1 MKKNIIVTAKAA
13 FDNMQSDALHHKF
26 VWSYDITIENNSN
39 EIVQL
44 LNREWLITDVSGK
57 IEEIHGVGVVG
68 LQPLLKPGKTFNYTS
83 YCQLS
88 TPQGTMEGH
97 YEMQDLNDV
106 HFTVAIPK
114 FVLQAPNII
123 NPRYRTSLH

>member
-13 FDNMQSDALHHKF
+13 FDNMQSDPLHHKF
-26 VWSYDITIENNSN
+26 VWSYGITIENNSN

-68 LQPLLKPGKTFNYTS
+68 QQPLLKPGKAFSYTS

-88 TPQGTMEGH
+88 TPQGTMEGY
-97 YEMQDLNDV
+97 YEMQDLNEI
-106 HFTVAIPK
+106 HFKVEIPK